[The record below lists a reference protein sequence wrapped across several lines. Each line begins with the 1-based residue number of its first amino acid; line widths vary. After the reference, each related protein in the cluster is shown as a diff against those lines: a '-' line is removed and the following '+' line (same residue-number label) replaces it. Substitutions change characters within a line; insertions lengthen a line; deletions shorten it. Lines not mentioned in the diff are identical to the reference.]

1 MTLFTVGA
9 NAQYTNMWLVVL
21 TFRKLPWFAKEK
33 YRRKIE
39 ILIHKIKLS
48 LPKKLLRSLK

>member
-48 LPKKLLRSLK
+48 LPKKLLRILK